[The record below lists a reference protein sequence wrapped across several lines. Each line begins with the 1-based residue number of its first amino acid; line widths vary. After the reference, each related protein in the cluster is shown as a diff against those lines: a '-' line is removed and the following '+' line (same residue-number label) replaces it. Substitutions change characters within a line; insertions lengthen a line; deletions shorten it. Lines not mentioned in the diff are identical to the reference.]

1 MKNVLITIFFILSFA
16 PMFAQT
22 VPEKEIDFEGSF
34 IMDDARSAS
43 LPIEAYLQD
52 TQVVITF
59 YVDLS
64 DATVTIAS
72 EENNQEMEER
82 TISFI
87 DSAPEVFNI
96 SGYSKGTYIIGEF
109 YQFNLSSCIRQQNS
123 LTAQFVS
130 FSLANLANIFYPP
143 PIFTIINLCLL

>member
-1 MKNVLITIFFILSFA
+1 MKVNVANQLDDCLDYCGVRNVIKTFVMKNVLITIFFILSFA

-96 SGYSKGTYIIGEF
+96 SGYSKGTYIITITTPRGT
-109 YQFNLSSCIRQQNS
+109 YLSGLFRIE
-123 LTAQFVS
+123 
-130 FSLANLANIFYPP
+130 
-143 PIFTIINLCLL
+143 

>member
-1 MKNVLITIFFILSFA
+1 MKNVLITIFFIMSFA

-82 TISFI
+82 TISFV

-96 SGYSKGTYIIGEF
+96 SGYSKGTYIITITTPRGT
-109 YQFNLSSCIRQQNS
+109 YLSGLFRIE
-123 LTAQFVS
+123 
-130 FSLANLANIFYPP
+130 
-143 PIFTIINLCLL
+143 

>member
-1 MKNVLITIFFILSFA
+1 MSQISWTIVWIIVGLFLNSQCNKNMKNVLITIFFILSFA

-96 SGYSKGTYIIGEF
+96 SGYSKGTYIITITTPRGT
-109 YQFNLSSCIRQQNS
+109 YLSGLFRIE
-123 LTAQFVS
+123 
-130 FSLANLANIFYPP
+130 
-143 PIFTIINLCLL
+143 

>member
-1 MKNVLITIFFILSFA
+1 
-16 PMFAQT
+16 
-22 VPEKEIDFEGSF
+22 
-34 IMDDARSAS
+34 MDDARSAS

-96 SGYSKGTYIIGEF
+96 KAAIFRKYNIKVIM
-109 YQFNLSSCIRQQNS
+109 LSQSMD
-123 LTAQFVS
+123 
-130 FSLANLANIFYPP
+130 
-143 PIFTIINLCLL
+143 

>member
-1 MKNVLITIFFILSFA
+1 MHKGKLTNVNPPRITTE
-16 PMFAQT
+16 P
-22 VPEKEIDFEGSF
+22 
-34 IMDDARSAS
+34 RSAS

-96 SGYSKGTYIIGEF
+96 SGYSKGTYIITITTPRGT
-109 YQFNLSSCIRQQNS
+109 YLSGLFRIE
-123 LTAQFVS
+123 
-130 FSLANLANIFYPP
+130 
-143 PIFTIINLCLL
+143 

>member
-1 MKNVLITIFFILSFA
+1 MKVNVANQLDDCLDYCGALSKFNVIKTFVMKNVLITIFFILSFA

-96 SGYSKGTYIIGEF
+96 SGYSKGTYIITITTPRGT
-109 YQFNLSSCIRQQNS
+109 YLSGLFRIE
-123 LTAQFVS
+123 
-130 FSLANLANIFYPP
+130 
-143 PIFTIINLCLL
+143 

>member
-1 MKNVLITIFFILSFA
+1 MSQISWTIVWIIVGLFLNSQCNKNICYEKRIDNYLFILSFA

-87 DSAPEVFNI
+87 DSAPEIFNI
-96 SGYSKGTYIIGEF
+96 SGYSKGTYIITITTPRGT
-109 YQFNLSSCIRQQNS
+109 YLSGLFRIE
-123 LTAQFVS
+123 
-130 FSLANLANIFYPP
+130 
-143 PIFTIINLCLL
+143 

>member
-1 MKNVLITIFFILSFA
+1 
-16 PMFAQT
+16 
-22 VPEKEIDFEGSF
+22 
-34 IMDDARSAS
+34 MDDARSAS

-96 SGYSKGTYIIGEF
+96 SGYSKRYLYYNYNDTARYVFKWLI
-109 YQFNLSSCIRQQNS
+109 QN
-123 LTAQFVS
+123 
-130 FSLANLANIFYPP
+130 
-143 PIFTIINLCLL
+143 

>member
-96 SGYSKGTYIIGEF
+96 SGYSKGTYIITLTTPRGTYLSGLFRIEQPQSEACKLIITSLHVF
-109 YQFNLSSCIRQQNS
+109 LSS
-123 LTAQFVS
+123 
-130 FSLANLANIFYPP
+130 FY
-143 PIFTIINLCLL
+143 L

>member
-82 TISFI
+82 TISFV

-96 SGYSKGTYIIGEF
+96 RGYSKGTNIITITTPRLVKVWEGKASAF
-109 YQFNLSSCIRQQNS
+109 PSCFIC
-123 LTAQFVS
+123 
-130 FSLANLANIFYPP
+130 
-143 PIFTIINLCLL
+143 TIQEIDAIHLWKK

>member
-1 MKNVLITIFFILSFA
+1 MSQISWTIVWIIVGLFLNSQCNKNVLITIFFILSFA

-96 SGYSKGTYIIGEF
+96 SGYSKGTYIITITTPRGT
-109 YQFNLSSCIRQQNS
+109 YLSGLFRIE
-123 LTAQFVS
+123 
-130 FSLANLANIFYPP
+130 
-143 PIFTIINLCLL
+143 

>member
-96 SGYSKGTYIIGEF
+96 SGYSKGTYNITITTPRGT
-109 YQFNLSSCIRQQNS
+109 YLSGLFRIE
-123 LTAQFVS
+123 
-130 FSLANLANIFYPP
+130 
-143 PIFTIINLCLL
+143 

>member
-64 DATVTIAS
+64 DATVTIA
-72 EENNQEMEER
+72 
-82 TISFI
+82 
-87 DSAPEVFNI
+87 
-96 SGYSKGTYIIGEF
+96 
-109 YQFNLSSCIRQQNS
+109 IRKWKNV
-123 LTAQFVS
+123 LFH
-130 FSLANLANIFYPP
+130 
-143 PIFTIINLCLL
+143 LLIPLRRFLI

>member
-52 TQVVITF
+52 TQVVLVLVLLYILHLF
-59 YVDLS
+59 LHY
-64 DATVTIAS
+64 AS
-72 EENNQEMEER
+72 
-82 TISFI
+82 
-87 DSAPEVFNI
+87 
-96 SGYSKGTYIIGEF
+96 SGD
-109 YQFNLSSCIRQQNS
+109 
-123 LTAQFVS
+123 V
-130 FSLANLANIFYPP
+130 
-143 PIFTIINLCLL
+143 

>member
-52 TQVVITF
+52 TQAVSYTHP
-59 YVDLS
+59 
-64 DATVTIAS
+64 DAAD
-72 EENNQEMEER
+72 E
-82 TISFI
+82 
-87 DSAPEVFNI
+87 
-96 SGYSKGTYIIGEF
+96 
-109 YQFNLSSCIRQQNS
+109 
-123 LTAQFVS
+123 
-130 FSLANLANIFYPP
+130 
-143 PIFTIINLCLL
+143 

>member
-1 MKNVLITIFFILSFA
+1 MFMSHYATEVCKCPFFILSFA

-96 SGYSKGTYIIGEF
+96 SGYSKGTYIITITTPRGT
-109 YQFNLSSCIRQQNS
+109 YLSGLFRIE
-123 LTAQFVS
+123 
-130 FSLANLANIFYPP
+130 
-143 PIFTIINLCLL
+143 

>member
-1 MKNVLITIFFILSFA
+1 MSQISWTIVWIIVGLFINSQCNKNVLITIFFILSFA

-96 SGYSKGTYIIGEF
+96 SGYSKGTYIITITTPRGT
-109 YQFNLSSCIRQQNS
+109 YLSGLFRIE
-123 LTAQFVS
+123 
-130 FSLANLANIFYPP
+130 
-143 PIFTIINLCLL
+143 

>member
-1 MKNVLITIFFILSFA
+1 MGLFLNSQCNKNICYEKRIDNYLFYLVFCTYV
-16 PMFAQT
+16 AQT

-96 SGYSKGTYIIGEF
+96 SGYSKVLI
-109 YQFNLSSCIRQQNS
+109 L
-123 LTAQFVS
+123 
-130 FSLANLANIFYPP
+130 
-143 PIFTIINLCLL
+143 

>member
-59 YVDLS
+59 SVSYTHL
-64 DATVTIAS
+64 TLPTI
-72 EENNQEMEER
+72 
-82 TISFI
+82 
-87 DSAPEVFNI
+87 
-96 SGYSKGTYIIGEF
+96 
-109 YQFNLSSCIRQQNS
+109 
-123 LTAQFVS
+123 
-130 FSLANLANIFYPP
+130 
-143 PIFTIINLCLL
+143 LLV

>member
-1 MKNVLITIFFILSFA
+1 
-16 PMFAQT
+16 MFAQT

-72 EENNQEMEER
+72 EE
-82 TISFI
+82 
-87 DSAPEVFNI
+87 
-96 SGYSKGTYIIGEF
+96 IIKEWKNVLF
-109 YQFNLSSCIRQQNS
+109 H
-123 LTAQFVS
+123 
-130 FSLANLANIFYPP
+130 
-143 PIFTIINLCLL
+143 LLIPLRRFLI

>member
-59 YVDLS
+59 LCGPFRCHGD
-64 DATVTIAS
+64 D
-72 EENNQEMEER
+72 
-82 TISFI
+82 
-87 DSAPEVFNI
+87 
-96 SGYSKGTYIIGEF
+96 
-109 YQFNLSSCIRQQNS
+109 CIRRK
-123 LTAQFVS
+123 
-130 FSLANLANIFYPP
+130 
-143 PIFTIINLCLL
+143 

>member
-64 DATVTIAS
+64 DATVTIVP
-72 EENNQEMEER
+72 
-82 TISFI
+82 
-87 DSAPEVFNI
+87 DSITFFCTF
-96 SGYSKGTYIIGEF
+96 ST
-109 YQFNLSSCIRQQNS
+109 NS
-123 LTAQFVS
+123 
-130 FSLANLANIFYPP
+130 
-143 PIFTIINLCLL
+143 